1 MRGLPA
7 SGNHARAIYTTL
19 ATVLNSA
26 VADKLIPSS
35 PCHEANIKRA
45 RPKPASRKTV
55 PWTAGQVEA
64 VREALP
70 ASDRILVDL
79 GAWLGLRQGEIF
91 GLAVED
97 LDFLRKVVHVR
108 RQVRIVRTRLVFALP
123 KGGKERDILM
133 PDTVALALAAH
144 LAGHPAAPVTLAWE
158 EPGGKAVTA
167 ALVLRSPTGLAINRN
182 SFNPHVWKPT
192 LQRRASR
199 PCGRT
204 AATPCGTTSPACCC
218 SVGWTCGR

>member
-1 MRGLPA
+1 
-7 SGNHARAIYTTL
+7 
-19 ATVLNSA
+19 
-26 VADKLIPSS
+26 
-35 PCHEANIKRA
+35 
-45 RPKPASRKTV
+45 V

-70 ASDRILVDL
+70 ASHQVLVDL

-123 KGGKERDILM
+123 KGGKERDIPM
-133 PDTVALALAAH
+133 PDTVVLTLAAH
-144 LAGHPAAPVTLAWE
+144 LAGHPAAPVTLPRE
-158 EPGGKAVTA
+158 KPGGKAVTA

-182 SFNPHVWKPT
+182 SFNPHV
-192 LQRRASR
+192 
-199 PCGRT
+199 
-204 AATPCGTTSPACCC
+204 
-218 SVGWTCGR
+218 